1 MDGNSPENLP
11 FCLWVN
17 TLSKIFLCIGGI
29 FVFLLKIQDVRCYQ
43 HIQFRMT
50 KEDIQRLQEENA
62 ALREEVERLKNELI
76 RLVSRNLDLSERLEE
91 DLEMRRRTDVARELL
106 NGNIERQRNAD
117 LKDDAQLMAL
127 IELQVEE
134 NGPHLKPDF
143 DSAALAQLLGVS
155 KERLARLF
163 SHQTI
168 YRTADA
174 YIDNLRVLAA
184 MRMLREKPQWSIAAV
199 AEESGIGNVRTLQRR
214 MQEVIG
220 MTPVDYRRMLTRD
233 L

>member
-1 MDGNSPENLP
+1 
-11 FCLWVN
+11 
-17 TLSKIFLCIGGI
+17 
-29 FVFLLKIQDVRCYQ
+29 
-43 HIQFRMT
+43 MT
-50 KEDIQRLQEENA
+50 KEEIQRLQEENA
-62 ALREEVERLKNELI
+62 ALRKEIDQLKDELI

-91 DLEMRRRTDVARELL
+91 DLEMRRRTEVALELL

-127 IELQVEE
+127 IELHVEQDR
-134 NGPHLKPDF
+134 PHLKPDF

-155 KERLARLF
+155 QERLARLF
-163 SHQTI
+163 RHQTI
-168 YRTADA
+168 HRTPDA

-184 MRMLREKPQWSIAAV
+184 LRMLREKPQWSIAAV

-214 MQEVIG
+214 VQEVVG

-233 L
+233 Q

>member
-1 MDGNSPENLP
+1 
-11 FCLWVN
+11 
-17 TLSKIFLCIGGI
+17 
-29 FVFLLKIQDVRCYQ
+29 
-43 HIQFRMT
+43 MT
-50 KEDIQRLQEENA
+50 KEEIQQLQEENA
-62 ALREEVERLKNELI
+62 ALRKEVEQLKNELI

-127 IELQVEE
+127 IELRVEE
-134 NGPHLKPDF
+134 DRLHLKPDF
-143 DSAALAQLLGVS
+143 DSAALAELLGVS

-163 SHQTI
+163 HKQTI
-168 YRTADA
+168 YRTPEA

-184 MRMLREKPQWSIAAV
+184 LRMLREKPQWSIAAV

-214 MQEVIG
+214 MQEVVG